1 MYNSEW
7 YNNLIKPLLSPPDW
21 IFAPMWIFLYI
32 LILIA
37 FILYLIKPAEN
48 KKEGYIFFTI
58 QMLLNLLWSPAF
70 FYFQNIFLAFIII
83 IGLDITVFYTIRKFY
98 AISKIA
104 GILLIPYF
112 LWIIFATYLNFAYLI
127 LN

>member
-70 FYFQNIFLAFIII
+70 FYFQNILLAFIII